1 MNPHKRLLDLF
12 NFRFK
17 ISVIFV
23 YLLCCAQLDV
33 KNDQVLFSVPASSQY
48 LSRPSPPRPQQWLL
62 NCKPYAGSRPPGCQ
76 KGLTAGPRDYG

>member
-1 MNPHKRLLDLF
+1 MLLKKPWISKRYLKMNPHKRLLDLF

-23 YLLCCAQLDV
+23 YLLCCAQFDV

-48 LSRPSPPRPQQWLL
+48 LSRPSPP
-62 NCKPYAGSRPPGCQ
+62 PGPSS
-76 KGLTAGPRDYG
+76 GF